1 MLTNR
6 VSDMTVDELRSLIR
20 ETVRQA
26 LAEMMADPDE
36 GLALHEGIE
45 KALRQSIKATREGGA
60 TYEAADVAKKLG
72 LDGKIPRIS
81 ARSSQ

>member
-20 ETVRQA
+20 DTVRQT
-26 LAEMMADPDE
+26 LSEMMADPDE

-45 KALRQSIKATREGGA
+45 KALRQSIKTIRQGGH
-60 TYEAADVAKKLG
+60 TYEAEDVAKKLG
-72 LDGKIPRIS
+72 LEW
-81 ARSSQ
+81 